1 MFKSMLSAVAIM
13 LFGITAWSI
22 SGPVPQGKASS
33 PAPVQVNPVKPT
45 AQSQARARQIYTVDC
60 AMCHGANGNGKTGLA
75 ADMNLTLGDW
85 SDPKTLAGRTDQDLF
100 TIIRDGKDKMPS
112 EPEGRAKDSEVWILI
127 LYIRAMAKQQPA
139 AAGF

>member
-1 MFKSMLSAVAIM
+1 MFKSMLSAFAIM

-22 SGPVPQGKASS
+22 SGPVPQEKASS

-60 AMCHGANGNGKTGLA
+60 AMCHGANGDGKTDLA
-75 ADMNLTLGDW
+75 TDMNLTLGDW

-112 EPEGRAKDSEVWILI
+112 EPEGRAKDSEVWNLI

-139 AAGF
+139 AAGN

>member
-1 MFKSMLSAVAIM
+1 MFKSMLSAFAIM

-22 SGPVPQGKASS
+22 SGPVPQEKASS
-33 PAPVQVNPVKPT
+33 PASVQVNPVKPT

-112 EPEGRAKDSEVWILI
+112 EPEGRAKDSEVWNLI

-139 AAGF
+139 GAGN